1 VKREAKK
8 AQTSTDQKC
17 QQSIKARIPRE
28 GPAEEEGG
36 CVEEKKT
43 LGLKGLLSAFQTR
56 FSNQGKVHLYS

>member
-1 VKREAKK
+1 MAKRSNLALQEVKSEKRSEK

-36 CVEEKKT
+36 CVEEKK
-43 LGLKGLLSAFQTR
+43 
-56 FSNQGKVHLYS
+56 H